1 MLLAN
6 RWSEPLLS
14 PLPLT
19 ESLIHTQKKDLNSVW
34 MVTEDL
40 YRMDCYFSVE
50 LISSITC
57 ISISMSNN
65 KKAEATRMEA
75 DATRPQMNE
84 AFIFL

>member
-1 MLLAN
+1 
-6 RWSEPLLS
+6 
-14 PLPLT
+14 
-19 ESLIHTQKKDLNSVW
+19 